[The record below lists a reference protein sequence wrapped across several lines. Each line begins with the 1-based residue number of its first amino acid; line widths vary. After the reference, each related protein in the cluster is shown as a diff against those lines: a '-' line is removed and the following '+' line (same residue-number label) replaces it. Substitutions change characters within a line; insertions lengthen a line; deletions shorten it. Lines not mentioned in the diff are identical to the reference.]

1 MLYVCED
8 GLNYADL
15 GIVLDHQNKDMLL
28 FEGKL
33 NDTYYALT
41 RPLGSCYFAS
51 APSSLY
57 HPGPSI
63 HMATSPDLLHWKPC
77 DNSFLKARR
86 SSISNSKIGGG
97 TPPIRTPGGWL
108 MLYHGVENQCD
119 VGIYRTFWALLDK
132 DNPLKILHLEDDI
145 PLLEANPILTKDMSA
160 QIYLN
165 DIVFTTGIADAGDD
179 FIIAS
184 GELDLA
190 CRITRISKKYF
201 SNHVS

>member
-1 MLYVCED
+1 
-8 GLNYADL
+8 
-15 GIVLDHQNKDMLL
+15 
-28 FEGKL
+28 
-33 NDTYYALT
+33 
-41 RPLGSCYFAS
+41 
-51 APSSLY
+51 
-57 HPGPSI
+57 
-63 HMATSPDLLHWKPC
+63 
-77 DNSFLKARR
+77 
-86 SSISNSKIGGG
+86 
-97 TPPIRTPGGWL
+97 
-108 MLYHGVENQCD
+108 
-119 VGIYRTFWALLDK
+119 LLDK